1 MSNGALNNFVRVLH
15 AAWALVVAL
24 VRFLAR
30 LVGLLAEGTKIP
42 DTNDAT
48 NHAVRCGI
56 LNYRTGK
63 LDDGTDPY
71 GWYERD

>member
-1 MSNGALNNFVRVLH
+1 MLGKPFSHFERILRAGWTLILA
-15 AAWALVVAL
+15 
-24 VRFLAR
+24 LAR
-30 LVGLLAEGTKIP
+30 FIAGLVGILAESTKVP

-48 NHAVRCGI
+48 NHAVRGGV

>member
-1 MSNGALNNFVRVLH
+1 MNYSNITSKLVASLFTGIRILLRLLSGAL
-15 AAWALVVAL
+15 
-24 VRFLAR
+24 
-30 LVGLLAEGTKIP
+30 GLLAEGTKVP

-48 NHAVRCGI
+48 NHAVRGSV

>member
-1 MSNGALNNFVRVLH
+1 MSNGASNNFVRILH
-15 AAWALVVAL
+15 AAWTLVVAM

-48 NHAVRCGI
+48 NHAVRGGV